1 MIDKEQA
8 RAIVEKKINEPD
20 SAGTETLRLVI
31 LDKQTI
37 EKEWG
42 WAFFYDTE
50 EYAKSGSIMDTLVGN
65 APYIVNRNTGEL
77 IETGTAY
84 EIEDYINEYESKL
97 RNGL

>member
-31 LDKQTI
+31 LDNQTI

-42 WAFFYDTE
+42 WVCF
-50 EYAKSGSIMDTLVGN
+50 
-65 APYIVNRNTGEL
+65 
-77 IETGTAY
+77 
-84 EIEDYINEYESKL
+84 L
-97 RNGL
+97 RY